1 MPKLKISKDKFWK
14 FVNLN
19 DEETELQLYSDI
31 ASRQSEDWWTGEKGD
46 EVTPKLFQ
54 SELKAVTSNNICVRI
69 NSNGGDVFAANA
81 IAVALEEAANNGKNV
96 TCKIDGICASAAV
109 RVALAC
115 SKISIANG
123 AYMMIHKPANVLW
136 GYYNADDMRK
146 LADTLDTIQSG
157 IVDAYVARTGL
168 TEKECSK
175 LMDKE
180 TWFTAKEAV
189 EKGFAD
195 EVLFADGENEDDDGA
210 TIDRITNAFVASA
223 LASDYS
229 NVPKALKEAFANK
242 TNQKE
247 EEGKPMEIK
256 NCEDLKKAYP
266 DLVANVENKAKSEGI
281 ENAVKAERER
291 IKALDNLTG
300 KVDNALINEAKYVDT
315 KMTADEVI
323 VKAFKEDKMLGNGSY
338 MNAAKADAE
347 DTDKVDGEASGNEKT
362 QAEKD
367 EEEAKNLLV
376 NAVKNRYGGNK

>member
-1 MPKLKISKDKFWK
+1 MPKPKISKDKFWK
-14 FVNLN
+14 FVNIN
-19 DEETELQLYSDI
+19 DEVTELQLYSDI

-54 SELKAVTSNNICVRI
+54 AELKAVTSNNICVRI
-69 NSNGGDVFAANA
+69 NSNGGDVFAANT

-123 AYMMIHKPANVLW
+123 AYMMIHKPANVLF
-136 GYYNADDMRK
+136 GYYNADEMRR

-195 EVLFADGENEDDDGA
+195 EILFANGEDEDDDGD
-210 TIDRITNAFVASA
+210 TIDRIKTAFVASA
-223 LASDYS
+223 VASDYS

-242 TNQKE
+242 QIKKE
-247 EEGKPMEIK
+247 EEGNPMEIK
-256 NCEDLKKAYP
+256 NYEDFKTAYP
-266 DLVANVENKAKSEGI
+266 DLAANVENKAKSDV
-281 ENAVKAERER
+281 ENAVKAERDR
-291 IKALDNLTG
+291 IQALDNLAG
-300 KVDNALINEAKYVDT
+300 KIAPELINEAKYGET

-323 VKAFKEDKMLGNGSY
+323 VKAFKEDKMCGNGAAY
-338 MNAAKADAE
+338 LNAAQADADDNKE
-347 DTDKVDGEASGNEKT
+347 VEGEAAGDEKT
-362 QAEKD
+362 KAEKD
-367 EEEAKNLLV
+367 DEEAKNLLDQ
-376 NAVKNRYGGNK
+376 AVQNRFGGNK

>member
-1 MPKLKISKDKFWK
+1 MPKPKISKDKFWK

-31 ASRQSEDWWTGEKGD
+31 ASTTWWD
-46 EVTPKLFQ
+46 DDDSVTPKRFQ

-81 IAVALEEAANNGKNV
+81 IAVALEEATKNGKNV

-123 AYMMIHKPANVLW
+123 AYMMIHKPANVLI
-136 GYYNADDMRK
+136 GYYNADEMRK

-157 IVDAYVARTGL
+157 IVDAYVSRTGL

-175 LMDKE
+175 MMDKE

-195 EVLFADGENEDDDGA
+195 EILFANGEDEDDDGD
-210 TIDRITNAFVASA
+210 TIDRIKTAFVASA
-223 LASDYS
+223 VASDYS

-242 TNQKE
+242 QNKKE
-247 EEGKPMEIK
+247 EEGNPMEIK
-256 NCEDLKKAYP
+256 NYEDFKAAYP
-266 DLVANVENKAKSEGI
+266 DLAANVENKAA
-281 ENAVKAERER
+281 ENAVKAERDR
-291 IKALDNLTG
+291 IQALDNLAG
-300 KVDNALINEAKYVDT
+300 KIAPELINEAKYGET
-315 KMTADEVI
+315 RMTADEVI
-323 VKAFKEDKMLGNGSY
+323 VKAFKEDKMCGNGAAY
-338 MNAAKADAE
+338 LNAAQADADDNKE
-347 DTDKVDGEASGNEKT
+347 VEGEAAGDEKT
-362 QAEKD
+362 KD
-367 EEEAKNLLV
+367 QKNEEEATNLLAE
-376 NAVKNRYGGNK
+376 AVQNRYGGKK

>member
-1 MPKLKISKDKFWK
+1 MPKLKINNDKFWK

-31 ASRQSEDWWTGEKGD
+31 ASTTSWWDEDD
-46 EVTPKLFQ
+46 SVTPKLFI
-54 SELKAVTSNNICVRI
+54 SELKAVASNNICVRI

-81 IAVALEEAANNGKNV
+81 IAVALEEAAKNGKNV

-115 SKISIANG
+115 KKISIANG

-168 TEKECSK
+168 TDKECSK
-175 LMDKE
+175 MMDKE

-195 EVLFADGENEDDDGA
+195 EVLFADGEADNDEGA

-223 LASDYS
+223 VASDYS

-242 TNQKE
+242 QNKKE
-247 EEGKPMEIK
+247 EEGNPMEIK
-256 NCEDLKKAYP
+256 NYEDLKAAYP
-266 DLVANVENKAKSEGI
+266 DLVANVENKANEGI
-281 ENAVKAERER
+281 EKAVNAERDR
-291 IKALDNLTG
+291 IQALDNLAG
-300 KVDNALINEAKYVDT
+300 KIAPELINEAKYGET
-315 KMTADEVI
+315 KMSADELI
-323 VKAFKEDKMLGNGSY
+323 VKAFKEDKMIGNGSY

-347 DTDKVDGEASGNEKT
+347 DTDKVEGEASGDEKT
-362 QAEKD
+362 KAEKD
-367 EEEAKNLLV
+367 EEEAQNLLAT
-376 NAVKNRYGGNK
+376 AVQNRFGGGNK

>member
-1 MPKLKISKDKFWK
+1 MPKPKINNDKFWK

-19 DEETELQLYSDI
+19 DDETELQLYSDI
-31 ASRQSEDWWTGEKGD
+31 ASSQSWWD
-46 EVTPKLFQ
+46 DDDSVTPKLFI
-54 SELKAVTSNNICVRI
+54 SELKAVNGNNICVRI

-81 IAVALEEAANNGKNV
+81 IAVALEEASKNGKNV

-175 LMDKE
+175 MMDKE

-195 EVLFADGENEDDDGA
+195 EVLFADGEADTDEGA
-210 TIDRITNAFVASA
+210 TMNRIKNAFVASA
-223 LASDYS
+223 VASDYS
-229 NVPKALKEAFANK
+229 NVPKALQEAFANK
-242 TNQKE
+242 TKTKE

-256 NCEDLKKAYP
+256 NYEDLKAAYP

-281 ENAVKAERER
+281 ENAVKAERDR
-291 IKALDNLTG
+291 MQALDNLAG
-300 KVDNALINEAKYVDT
+300 KIAPELINEAKYGET

-323 VKAFKEDKMLGNGSY
+323 VKAFKEDKMVGNGSY

-347 DTDKVDGEASGNEKT
+347 ETDKVEGEASGDEKT
-362 QAEKD
+362 KAEKD
-367 EEEAKNLLV
+367 EEEAQNLLV
-376 NAVKNRYGGNK
+376 NAAKNCRNAGGNE

>member
-1 MPKLKISKDKFWK
+1 MPKPKITNDKFWK

-31 ASRQSEDWWTGEKGD
+31 ASTKWWD
-46 EVTPKLFQ
+46 DDDSVTPKLFI
-54 SELKAVTSNNICVRI
+54 SELKAVSSNNICVRI

-81 IAVALEEAANNGKNV
+81 IAVALEEVARNNGKNV

-136 GYYNADDMRK
+136 GYYNADEMRK

-168 TEKECSK
+168 TDKECSK

-195 EVLFADGENEDDDGA
+195 EVLFADGENENDEGA

-223 LASDYS
+223 VASDYS

-242 TNQKE
+242 QTKKE

-256 NCEDLKKAYP
+256 NYEDFKTAYP
-266 DLVANVENKAKSEGI
+266 DLAASVENKAS

-291 IKALDNLTG
+291 MQALDNLSG
-300 KVDNALINEAKYVDT
+300 KIDDSLIKEAKYGET

-347 DTDKVDGEASGNEKT
+347 DTDKVEGEASGDKKT
-362 QAEKD
+362 KAEKD
-367 EEEAKNLLV
+367 EEEAKNLLAE
-376 NAVKNRYGGNK
+376 AVKNVHGGKK